1 MKQAALI
8 LQDAQRQAAEN
19 ALQQLRQE
27 AQSNLD
33 NANAA
38 KAQLQSELITA
49 QQKMASLQKERAE
62 VCCLPLHCICEA
74 STLANDLADMLLQ
87 ASSQSALTMQHN
99 MYNLSS
105 PGRPMYTHTA
115 IVQ

>member
-1 MKQAALI
+1 MHSVALHLLDVI
-8 LQDAQRQAAEN
+8 CSLMICTDLCPRHTVLLLQEAQRQAAET
-19 ALQQLRQE
+19 ALQGLRQE

-62 VCCLPLHCICEA
+62 VCCLPLH
-74 STLANDLADMLLQ
+74 
-87 ASSQSALTMQHN
+87 
-99 MYNLSS
+99 
-105 PGRPMYTHTA
+105 
-115 IVQ
+115 